1 MNGGIWEGMLQIL
14 LNGEL
19 QVGIVHQQCSKI
31 DQFPEQRLRRK
42 EPPSKMAASGLD
54 GQSVGCRGQTKELL
68 TLSLLGGREGDFW
81 CPLVQIRSIQSFF
94 GISKAA

>member
-31 DQFPEQRLRRK
+31 DNFPEQRLRRK
-42 EPPSKMAASGLD
+42 EPQSKMAASELD
-54 GQSVGCRGQTKELL
+54 GQSAGCRGQELL